1 MPVPSSE
8 QPLTRILENTQE
20 LWDTPE
26 MRPAVRANFHK
37 VLQCR
42 TAKLGAEVYASEHEQ
57 KVVYH
62 TCKSRSCSSCGR
74 RATLTWQRELTSA
87 LLDIP
92 YTDVVFTMP
101 DKLWP
106 ILRENRH
113 LLQDLPALGGLVM
126 EQWAAETSGL
136 RVFIMVI
143 RHTAGRDLKF
153 NPHLHMLV
161 SSGGLDERA
170 LQWIPAI
177 DFNKKAL
184 MVRWK
189 SALIGYLREVLRA
202 GSLISSQTDAELR
215 RLLTEQ
221 GNRWWNVNI
230 SCYKSKKHFIGY
242 AGCYLRRPPI
252 ARHRFRKIDR
262 DEIHYVTKDLK
273 LKREVHTV
281 RKPKTLSALSQ
292 IGPGSLSSQRPLLR
306 PSCSANQDPNPGSR
320 LRVTRARASPAA
332 STAQLG
338 LRDRERLW
346 AEPAG
351 GRLRTKDAPDRSSAS
366 HMRGGLRDHSSK
378 KFNRIRLKE
387 PTTLSGLFQF
397 LRSGVEQHTWKLPT
411 RTLLRSASV
420 NKPASLLNLEFP

>member
-74 RATLTWQRELTSA
+74 RATLTWQRELASA
-87 LLDIP
+87 LPDVP

-106 ILRENRH
+106 IFRENRH
-113 LLQDLPALGGLVM
+113 LLQDLPAIGGLVM

-177 DFNKKAL
+177 EFDDKAL
-184 MVRWK
+184 MVRWR

-202 GSLISSQTDAELR
+202 GRLVSSQTDAEMR

-221 GNRWWNVNI
+221 GSRWWNVNV
-230 SCYKSKKHFIGY
+230 SGSRSKKHFVGY
-242 AGCYLRRPPI
+242 AGRYLRRPPI
-252 ARHRFRKIDR
+252 AQHRLRKINR
-262 DEIHYVTKDLK
+262 DEIHYVTEDLK
-273 LKREVHTV
+273 LKREVPTV
-281 RKPKTLSALSQ
+281 RNTEDFIQLLVDQVPDRYRHNVRYFGLLAPRTKARTRDLVFGLLGQEPS
-292 IGPGSLSSQRPLLR
+292 PRMRPLSWAYSIEKAFGHNPLVDAYGQKMRLIARR
-306 PSCSANQDPNPGSR
+306 P
-320 LRVTRARASPAA
+320 
-332 STAQLG
+332 
-338 LRDRERLW
+338 
-346 AEPAG
+346 
-351 GRLRTKDAPDRSSAS
+351 
-366 HMRGGLRDHSSK
+366 
-378 KFNRIRLKE
+378 
-387 PTTLSGLFQF
+387 PT
-397 LRSGVEQHTWKLPT
+397 
-411 RTLLRSASV
+411 
-420 NKPASLLNLEFP
+420 